1 MATVASFFLILET
14 LRETPEQ
21 FLLLRYRQR
30 IHRSFNLRERIDEQ
44 RLALAGEGF
53 KRSLLRRRNS
63 MNIRNRAPE
72 IYGTL
77 AEQ

>member
-30 IHRSFNLRERIDEQ
+30 IHGSLDPRQRVHEQ
-44 RLALAGEGF
+44 RLALAGPD
-53 KRSLLRRRNS
+53 S
-63 MNIRNRAPE
+63 
-72 IYGTL
+72 
-77 AEQ
+77 